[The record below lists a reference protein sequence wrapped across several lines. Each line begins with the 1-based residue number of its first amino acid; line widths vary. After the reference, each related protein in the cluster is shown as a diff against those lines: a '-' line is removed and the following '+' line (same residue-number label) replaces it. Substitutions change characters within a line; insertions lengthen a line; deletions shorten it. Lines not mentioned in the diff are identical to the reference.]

1 MRAIAAFLIGMFFC
15 VWVNDSKVE
24 AERYN
29 TKHRATL
36 GTWDAMWLNLD
47 DL

>member
-1 MRAIAAFLIGMFFC
+1 MRAIAAFLIGLLLS
-15 VWVNDSKVE
+15 VWVSDSKVE
-24 AERYN
+24 ADRYN

>member
-1 MRAIAAFLIGMFFC
+1 MRAITAFLIGLALSI
-15 VWVNDSKVE
+15 WVTDSEVE
-24 AERYN
+24 VERYN

-36 GTWDAMWLNLD
+36 STWDAMWLNLD

>member
-1 MRAIAAFLIGMFFC
+1 MRAIAAFLIGMFLC
-15 VWVNDSKVE
+15 VWVNDSEVE
-24 AERYN
+24 VERYN

-36 GTWDAMWLNLD
+36 STWDAMWLNLD

>member
-1 MRAIAAFLIGMFFC
+1 MRAIAAFIIGMFLSI
-15 VWVNDSKVE
+15 WVNDSEVE
-24 AERYN
+24 VERYN

-36 GTWDAMWLNLD
+36 STWDAMWLNLD

>member
-1 MRAIAAFLIGMFFC
+1 MRAIVAFLIGLSLSI
-15 VWVNDSKVE
+15 WVADSEVE

-29 TKHRATL
+29 TKHRANL
-36 GTWDAMWLNLD
+36 STWDAMWLNLD

>member
-1 MRAIAAFLIGMFFC
+1 MRAIAAFLIGLALS
-15 VWVNDSKVE
+15 VWVADSEVE
-24 AERYN
+24 VERYN

-36 GTWDAMWLNLD
+36 STWDAMWLNLD

>member
-1 MRAIAAFLIGMFFC
+1 MRAIAAFLIGLALSI
-15 VWVNDSKVE
+15 WVADSKVE

-29 TKHRATL
+29 AKHRATI